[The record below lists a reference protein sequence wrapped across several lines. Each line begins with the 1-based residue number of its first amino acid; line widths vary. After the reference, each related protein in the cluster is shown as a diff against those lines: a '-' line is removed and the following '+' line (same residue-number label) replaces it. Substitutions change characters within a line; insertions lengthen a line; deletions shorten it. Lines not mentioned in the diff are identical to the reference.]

1 MQHHRPRRELQPGK
15 MEMSR
20 NDIHEIGQLDPEDVT
35 EVEELRPGGL
45 VEVEGFDGGEEG
57 VGDGL
62 GHVSAELAP
71 EGAAVVHG
79 GRETGPCCV

>member
-1 MQHHRPRRELQPGK
+1 MP
-15 MEMSR
+15 R

-35 EVEELRPGGL
+35 EVEELRPGRL

-79 GRETGPCCV
+79 GRETGPCGV